1 MFLKVA
7 AAQSTPWPIQLHRRW
22 QRTMLMSDAP
32 SLAYVR
38 RTPWPIQLDQA
49 LAAPMRQALPAH
61 VTSNNT
67 PRTCSQAHR
76 RCRRRLSFVSK
87 RLCNNTPRD
96 QALPDV
102 AITQQLA
109 NTQSFSIKADSVPI

>member
-1 MFLKVA
+1 MHMFLNVA

-32 SLAYVR
+32 
-38 RTPWPIQLDQA
+38 
-49 LAAPMRQALPAH
+49 
-61 VTSNNT
+61 
-67 PRTCSQAHR
+67 CSQTHR

-102 AITQQLA
+102 AITQPFD
-109 NTQSFSIKADSVPI
+109 NIQSFSIKADNVPI